1 MPEIGKI
8 QKTSQ
13 NLLIRYVQI
22 SLEGENFASH

>member
-22 SLEGENFASH
+22 SLEGELFASH

>member
-8 QKTSQ
+8 KKTSQ

-22 SLEGENFASH
+22 SLEGELFASH